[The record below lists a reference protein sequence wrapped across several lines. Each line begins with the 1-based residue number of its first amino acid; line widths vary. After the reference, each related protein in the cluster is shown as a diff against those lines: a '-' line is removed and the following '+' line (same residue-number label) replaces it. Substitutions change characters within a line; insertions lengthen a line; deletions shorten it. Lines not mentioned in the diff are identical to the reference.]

1 MRKSREKYA
10 ENFFCER
17 KEIRKSEAA
26 SKANKKAKET
36 STITR
41 LVEPTKST
49 EEIIQQPPN
58 TVPLIA
64 FLETKMR
71 ECASVFGAL
80 TNITISIP

>member
-26 SKANKKAKET
+26 SKANKKAKEP
-36 STITR
+36 STITH
-41 LVEPTKST
+41 LVEPNKTA
-49 EEIIQQPPN
+49 EETIQQPPN

-64 FLETKMR
+64 SLETKTKSSAYVW
-71 ECASVFGAL
+71 CS
-80 TNITISIP
+80 NQHHH